1 MNITSKNLIE
11 TAKSTHAANRAKGFW
26 DKPKTLETIQ
36 LLIVSE
42 LVEAVEAERKG
53 TNEPTKQ
60 QYLDL
65 LEDFDPA
72 KFKAGFKDTIIDEL
86 ADTVIRCLDY
96 IGYELY
102 RYSNKD
108 WLPGQYT
115 TSFKNYS
122 ERLFR
127 HSYRRTSLTSFAWVC
142 VSDFSR
148 SLTAGS
154 PTLLIAKL
162 QAYAKAHN
170 LPLSEAIDAKLLYNQ
185 SRPYRH
191 GKKY

>member
-1 MNITSKNLIE
+1 MYITKDNLIE
-11 TAKSTHAANRAKGFW
+11 TAKSVHSANREKGFW
-26 DKPKTLETIQ
+26 DEPKTIETIH

-53 TNEPTKQ
+53 TNEPTKA
-60 QYLDL
+60 QYTEL
-65 LEDFDPA
+65 LKDFDPA
-72 KFKAGFKDTIIDEL
+72 KFKAGYKDTIIDEL

-96 IGYELY
+96 IGCELHRHKY
-102 RYSNKD
+102 
-108 WLPGQYT
+108 PG
-115 TSFKNYS
+115 
-122 ERLFR
+122 RIGW
-127 HSYRRTSLTSFAWVC
+127 SYVDIMQHETKQLTPEMYKRISLTSFAWGC
-142 VSDFSR
+142 ISDFSR

-154 PTLLIAKL
+154 PTYLIAKL
-162 QAYAKAHN
+162 QTYAKSHN

>member
-1 MNITSKNLIE
+1 MYITKDNLIE
-11 TAKSTHAANRAKGFW
+11 TAKSAHAANRAKGFW
-26 DKPKTLETIQ
+26 DEPKTLATIQ

-53 TNEPTKQ
+53 TNEPTKA
-60 QYLDL
+60 QYAEL
-65 LEDFDPA
+65 LKDFDPA

-102 RYSNKD
+102 RHQKPDNVA
-108 WLPGQYT
+108 W
-115 TSFKNYS
+115 NYHDAIYFES
-122 ERLFR
+122 KKLTPEMYKRIN
-127 HSYRRTSLTSFAWVC
+127 LTSFAWGC
-142 VSDFSR
+142 ISDFSQ

-154 PTLLIAKL
+154 PTYLIAKL
-162 QAYAKAHN
+162 QTYAKAHD